1 MINRKHYG
9 YWPTTTSVHA
19 LDDSRRTRAPHG
31 AQASDSYRA
40 SASSPSPESSQ
51 VTLSKLHLSNISFLF
66 TNISNNMNKLSTLPS
81 AISSCSA
88 VIIVLTETWLSAK
101 IKTREILDWDTAY
114 TMIVQTT
121 MSLPVEAGLVAVNE
135 AFNSSTVPFRSSL
148 EIVCV
153 KIIFTGRDYISCAG
167 YRSQLLPLL
176 LFWAPWCS

>member
-1 MINRKHYG
+1 MINRKQYG
-9 YWPTTTSVHA
+9 YCPTTDSVHA

-40 SASSPSPESSQ
+40 SASNPSPESSQ
-51 VTLSKLHLSNISFLF
+51 QPLPKSHLSNVSFLF
-66 TNISNNMNKLSTLPS
+66 TNIPNDMNKLSTLPS

-88 VIIVLTETWLSAK
+88 VIIVLTITWLSAK
-101 IKTREILDWDTAY
+101 IKTREIFDWYKAY
-114 TMIVQTT
+114 TNIVQTAT
-121 MSLPVEAGLVAVNE
+121 SLPVEAGLVAVNE
-135 AFNSSTVPFRSSL
+135 AFNSSAVPFRSSL

-167 YRSQLLPLL
+167 YRSQLLPLI